1 MFRGHA
7 KRDGATMRIFLFPY
21 PQVLPPG
28 SSEFLDL
35 LMGYSREIL
44 IFDFTGIGG
53 QAAGW
58 IYSSLYQLA

>member
-1 MFRGHA
+1 
-7 KRDGATMRIFLFPY
+7 MRIFLFPY